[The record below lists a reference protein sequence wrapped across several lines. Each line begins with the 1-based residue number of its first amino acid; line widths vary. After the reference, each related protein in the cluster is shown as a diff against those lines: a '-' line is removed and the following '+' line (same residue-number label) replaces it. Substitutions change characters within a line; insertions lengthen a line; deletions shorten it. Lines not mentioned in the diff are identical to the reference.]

1 MLALPATAEAQS
13 ETTLV
18 TNLDKGTDSTI
29 TVGGSIGTR
38 ASQEFK
44 VPDADPDQDYL
55 LTAVTVN
62 IDTSGNN
69 FRMAIHGKSGSNPG
83 DQIYSLNGPSNPGR
97 GVQTYTAPDG
107 ATLEN
112 GKSYFLVIRGGSS
125 GTRPGLF
132 MTVGKRSNG
141 DT

>member
-1 MLALPATAEAQS
+1 MLALPATAEVQS

-69 FRMAIHGKSGSNPG
+69 FRMAIHGQEWLESG
-83 DQIYSLNGPSNPGR
+83 
-97 GVQTYTAPDG
+97 
-107 ATLEN
+107 
-112 GKSYFLVIRGGSS
+112 
-125 GTRPGLF
+125 
-132 MTVGKRSNG
+132 
-141 DT
+141 